1 MKVADWVWVGIA
13 PFLILWAASG
23 AFAHGCEGDFAC
35 AQNPQHQ
42 WQQEQQHQWQQ
53 EQQHQGQGQ
62 TAAGGAASVT
72 NASRNWSVRPVQ
84 PIVPPSITPSATV
97 SRYADTECQ
106 PRMKIVRRSVN
117 GLNNRPM
124 GAQEFEAG
132 TDMYVVSDEE
142 MPYKRV
148 ELAPGLVRFFGHRMT
163 ETTAVTTVSTG
174 WGFGI
179 GGNGSNGAGGSV
191 GAGASGGLQRLIT
204 TIRLMDCVAYELDTR
219 TPPKPEVVEKV
230 KWRTRTVEKVVP
242 VIPCM
247 TCMEKK

>member
-1 MKVADWVWVGIA
+1 
-13 PFLILWAASG
+13 
-23 AFAHGCEGDFAC
+23 
-35 AQNPQHQ
+35 
-42 WQQEQQHQWQQ
+42 
-53 EQQHQGQGQ
+53 
-62 TAAGGAASVT
+62 
-72 NASRNWSVRPVQ
+72 
-84 PIVPPSITPSATV
+84 
-97 SRYADTECQ
+97 
-106 PRMKIVRRSVN
+106 MKIVRRSVN

-179 GGNGSNGAGGSV
+179 GGNGSNGAGGSI

-230 KWRTRTVEKVVP
+230 KWRTRTIEKVVP

>member
-1 MKVADWVWVGIA
+1 MKATDWAWVAIAVGVM
-13 PFLILWAASG
+13 LLGTQG

-42 WQQEQQHQWQQ
+42 WQQEQQQQ
-53 EQQHQGQGQ
+53 TQGQ
-62 TAAGGAASVT
+62 AATGGAASVT
-72 NASRNWSVRPVQ
+72 NASRSWSVRPVQ
-84 PIVPPSITPSATV
+84 PVVPPAITPSATV

-179 GGNGSNGAGGSV
+179 GGNGSNGAGGSI

>member
-1 MKVADWVWVGIA
+1 MKATDWVWVAIA
-13 PFLILWAASG
+13 VGAMLLGTQG

-42 WQQEQQHQWQQ
+42 WQQEQQQQ
-53 EQQHQGQGQ
+53 TQGQ
-62 TAAGGAASVT
+62 AATGGAASVT
-72 NASRNWSVRPVQ
+72 NASRSWSVRPVQ
-84 PIVPPSITPSATV
+84 PVVPPTITPSATV

-124 GAQEFEAG
+124 GAQEFEVG

-179 GGNGSNGAGGSV
+179 GGNGSNGAGGSI

>member
-1 MKVADWVWVGIA
+1 MKATDWVWVVIA
-13 PFLILWAASG
+13 VGVMLLETQG
-23 AFAHGCEGDFAC
+23 AFAHGCGGDFAC

-42 WQQEQQHQWQQ
+42 WQQEQQQQ
-53 EQQHQGQGQ
+53 TQGQ
-62 TAAGGAASVT
+62 AATGGAASVT
-72 NASRNWSVRPVQ
+72 NASRSWSVRPVQ
-84 PIVPPSITPSATV
+84 PVVPPAIAPSATV

-179 GGNGSNGAGGSV
+179 GGNGSNGAGGSI